1 MDKTAKFDILEA
13 MLYTAAPLAGQKELE
28 EYKTSPAAEFSEKA
42 QNKIYKKLCKEQKYY
57 SKHENY
63 SPVRE
68 SFKRAA
74 IIILA
79 VMSISFTC
87 VLSIDAAR
95 EAIWNA
101 IIEWSEHFFCF
112 KYCDKTD
119 APDAIDETAL
129 PEPPT
134 EILEFKEPVVDEKF
148 ERIEVKKNSQSYF
161 VHYKYLDNVIAFN
174 QQSIYNY
181 HAYISNIE
189 ADLTDIYVNNSKGYI
204 FKEIH
209 EEETYYY
216 ILWNDETYAYTIGG
230 NIEYEELLKIA
241 ESIK

>member
-13 MLYTAAPLAGQKELE
+13 MLYTAAPLAGQKELD

-101 IIEWSEHFFCF
+101 IIEWSERFFCF

-119 APDAIDETAL
+119 TPDAIDETAL
-129 PEPPT
+129 PEPPS
-134 EILEFKEPVVDEKF
+134 EILEFKEPVVDEEF
-148 ERIEVKKNSQSYF
+148 EKVEIRKSSQGYI
-161 VHYKYLDNVIAFN
+161 VQYVNHDKLIIYKQKTLNELKT
-174 QQSIYNY
+174 
-181 HAYISNIE
+181 YISNSQVE
-189 ADLTDIYVNNSKGYI
+189 LTDIFVNNNIG
-204 FKEIH
+204 FKS
-209 EEETYYY
+209 EEFDGIITYYY
-216 ILWNDETYAYTIGG
+216 ILWNDGIYFYTLSG
-230 NIEYEELLKIA
+230 NIEYDELLLIA
-241 ESIK
+241 ESLE

>member
-13 MLYTAAPLAGQKELE
+13 MLYTAAPLAGQKELD

-57 SKHENY
+57 SKHEKY

-74 IIILA
+74 IVILA

-101 IIEWSEHFFCF
+101 IIEWSEQFFCF
-112 KYCDKTD
+112 KYTS
-119 APDAIDETAL
+119 
-129 PEPPT
+129 
-134 EILEFKEPVVDEKF
+134 EIKEPEVPTVIKEYKEPIMAEKF
-148 ERIEVKKNSQSYF
+148 ERREVRKTERIYTIQYEYNDILIVYRQLTLDKYDMNLSNFETKLTEIFVNGNPGIKSEEIFDTEKN
-161 VHYKYLDNVIAFN
+161 H
-174 QQSIYNY
+174 
-181 HAYISNIE
+181 
-189 ADLTDIYVNNSKGYI
+189 T
-204 FKEIH
+204 
-209 EEETYYY
+209 
-216 ILWNDETYAYTIGG
+216 ILWNDGIYAYEIFG
-230 NIEYEELLKIA
+230 NIEFEKLLIIA
-241 ESIK
+241 ESIE

>member
-13 MLYTAAPLAGQKELE
+13 MLYTAAPLAGQKELD
-28 EYKTSPAAEFSEKA
+28 EYKTAPAAEFSEKA

-74 IIILA
+74 IVILA

-87 VLSIDAAR
+87 VLSIEAAR

-101 IIEWSEHFFCF
+101 IIEWSEQFFCF

-119 APDAIDETAL
+119 TPDAIDETAL

-148 ERIEVKKNSQSYF
+148 ERREMQKTLQSYGIEYGYSDKL
-161 VHYKYLDNVIAFN
+161 V
-174 QQSIYNY
+174 IYNQKLISDY
-181 HAYISNIE
+181 DMLVSNLSTELTNIKVKNYMGIICEETIGTEKYYSILWKDESYAYII
-189 ADLTDIYVNNSKGYI
+189 I
-204 FKEIH
+204 
-209 EEETYYY
+209 
-216 ILWNDETYAYTIGG
+216 G
-230 NIEYEELLKIA
+230 NIEYSELMHIV
-241 ESIK
+241 ESLY

>member
-13 MLYTAAPLAGQKELE
+13 MLYTAAPLAGQKELD
-28 EYKTSPAAEFSEKA
+28 EYQTAPAAEFSEKA

-57 SKHENY
+57 SKHEKY

-68 SFKRAA
+68 SFKRVA

-101 IIEWSEHFFCF
+101 IIEWSEQFFCF
-112 KYCDKTD
+112 KYCDEPD
-119 APDAIDETAL
+119 EPDAIDETAL

-148 ERIEVKKNSQSYF
+148 ERREINKSPQSY
-161 VHYKYLDNVIAFN
+161 NVEYEYINNLIIYN
-174 QQSIYNY
+174 QQPIYDY
-181 HAYISNIE
+181 HTYISNLDIN
-189 ADLTDIYVNNSKGYI
+189 LTNIYVNSNKG
-204 FKEIH
+204 FRFEEIY
-209 EEETYYY
+209 EEEIQHA
-216 ILWNDETYAYTIGG
+216 ILWNDGIYAYTLFG
-230 NIEYEELLKIA
+230 NIEYDELLNIA
-241 ESIK
+241 ESIE

>member
-13 MLYTAAPLAGQKELE
+13 MLYTAAPLAGQKELD
-28 EYKTSPAAEFSEKA
+28 EYKSSPAAEFSEKA

-74 IIILA
+74 IVILA

-101 IIEWSEHFFCF
+101 IIEWSEQFFCF
-112 KYCDKTD
+112 KYCDEPD
-119 APDAIDETAL
+119 EPDAIDETAL

-148 ERIEVKKNSQSYF
+148 ERNEIQKTAQAYGLEYKFSDKIISY
-161 VHYKYLDNVIAFN
+161 N
-174 QQSIYNY
+174 QQVISNYDMIISNLGTELTNIKVKNYMGIRCEETIGIEKYYSILWKDESY
-181 HAYISNIE
+181 AYII
-189 ADLTDIYVNNSKGYI
+189 I
-204 FKEIH
+204 
-209 EEETYYY
+209 
-216 ILWNDETYAYTIGG
+216 G
-230 NIEYEELLKIA
+230 NIEYSELMLIA
-241 ESIK
+241 ESLY